1 MRLSDDLAA
10 RRCRYSMPLVTAP
23 AVMVIDIPP
32 HLAGQGL
39 ALDRYYIVMIET
51 DEELAAFEAFLNA
64 DRDTLSAPDLLD
76 RKPSC
81 REAGAI
87 SFFEFTPPEPGWPWI
102 LLCHWPRHFAQ
113 MFGTD
118 PDALARGAYSMEAFD
133 DREALQSTLKSYIA
147 AFGDLASVK
156 IIPPLSDVAGQA

>member
-10 RRCRYSMPLVTAP
+10 RRRLYAMPLVTAP

-51 DEELAAFEAFLNA
+51 NEELAAFEAFLTA
-64 DRDTLSAPDLLD
+64 DRDALRLPDLLD

-81 REAGAI
+81 REARAI
-87 SFFEFTPPEPGWPWI
+87 GFFEFAPPEPGWPWI
-102 LLCHWPRHFAQ
+102 LLCHWPRRFAQ
-113 MFGTD
+113 LFGAD
-118 PDALARGAYSMEAFD
+118 PDALAHDAYSMEAFE
-133 DREALQSTLKSYIA
+133 DRDSLQSALKAHIA
-147 AFGDLASVK
+147 VFGDLASVK
-156 IIPPLSDVAGQA
+156 IIPPLPGTAGRA